1 VGFGHCAGLHPLH
14 KIDGAKH
21 QSAYRTN
28 GNKGIEELRIQ
39 SSGGSLLTS
48 AHFRPSL
55 RYLLCGLEKQMML
68 PAVVFFFRPE
78 NCNVGLKDAT
88 EVGLSFEEYCVDLKV
103 LLCLVLS
110 L

>member
-1 VGFGHCAGLHPLH
+1 MPTRSDQGIFFPELGLHRRDSWGLQW
-14 KIDGAKH
+14 A
-21 QSAYRTN
+21 
-28 GNKGIEELRIQ
+28 
-39 SSGGSLLTS
+39 
-48 AHFRPSL
+48 